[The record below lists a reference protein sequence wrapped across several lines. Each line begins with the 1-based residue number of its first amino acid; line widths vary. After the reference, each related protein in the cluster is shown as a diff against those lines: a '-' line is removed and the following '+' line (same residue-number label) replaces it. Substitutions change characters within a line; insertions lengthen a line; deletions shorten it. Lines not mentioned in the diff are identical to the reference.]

1 MRKIEMVNLQMW
13 RDNDNFQLYDSIHT
27 LKIYRN
33 GEIYLYGISFSE
45 WLFEMHQIP
54 NINVLELSKY
64 FETEMLK
71 SKCCWNPG
79 WWYLML
85 LRKVSRYI
93 GLKWTVFTFSSVK
106 WQEIMPWKESR
117 KIQSLSSITLNTVIW
132 F

>member
-1 MRKIEMVNLQMW
+1 MVNLQMW

-33 GEIYLYGISFSE
+33 GEIYLYGISLSE

-85 LRKVSRYI
+85 LRKVARYI
-93 GLKWTVFTFSSVK
+93 GLEWGVFTFSLSQVARNNAVK
-106 WQEIMPWKESR
+106 GKQKNTISFLYNFKHCNLVA
-117 KIQSLSSITLNTVIW
+117 KQS
-132 F
+132 